1 MSDIINLLPDSIA
14 NRIAA
19 GEVVDRPAGAVKEL
33 LENAIDAGATRIQL
47 TLHDAGRTL
56 IQVVDNGCG
65 MSDTDARLCFERHAT
80 SKIRTSDDLFAIHT
94 MGFRGEA
101 LPSIA
106 AIAQV
111 ELKTRQHDTELGTRV
126 VIEGSQVKQQEP
138 CACPTGTTI
147 TVKNLFFNVPARR
160 NFLKKDSIEFSHI
173 EEVFKRVAII
183 NHDIAFTLT
192 HGDKLLYD
200 LRPESLAQRVS
211 AIFGTGYNQKLYPI
225 AESTNVVTLSGFVSK
240 PENARRSRGEQY
252 IFINKRYIR
261 NNALSAAIE
270 KAYADL
276 IPDRTYP
283 SYFVDLEVPPDRI
296 DINIHPTKTEVKLI
310 DDQVIFSILRAATRK
325 AIGQFALATE
335 LEFSSV
341 EGLDFTPPKTGYTP
355 PEPTITLNP
364 DYNPFRDSSHGG
376 GYKAEHRTS
385 GGTPYPTVGSTRLSG
400 MPDSDPMLKNFFDK
414 PNHTGTQ
421 MTLPSSANDD
431 TDEEAPDVPCSQ
443 VVPFQL
449 AGTYIVSSIKS
460 GLLLIHQQRAHE
472 RILFERYMA
481 PPEHA
486 ASQQLLFPLECT
498 LSPADSELLGELL
511 PLLAAQGFAIAA
523 SDTKPHTYD
532 ITAAP
537 PQLSAD
543 SLQPLI
549 ESVIADSKG
558 AMLQKFNDK
567 SRSLNL
573 SLARHT
579 AIKAGQPLTVD
590 DMQHIIADLFACQ
603 LPHLSP
609 GGEPTLIVL
618 THEELRQKFIAQK
631 ATNA

>member
-1 MSDIINLLPDSIA
+1 MSDVINLLPDSIA

-47 TLHDAGRTL
+47 TLRDAGRTL

-111 ELKTRQHDTELGTRV
+111 ELKTRQHDAELGTRV
-126 VIEGSQVKQQEP
+126 VIEGSSVKQQEP
-138 CACPTGTTI
+138 CACQPGTTI
-147 TVKNLFFNVPARR
+147 SVKNLFFNVPARR

-173 EEVFKRVAII
+173 EEMFKRVAII

-192 HGDKLLYD
+192 NGDKLLYD
-200 LRPESLAQRVS
+200 LKAENLAQRVA
-211 AIFGTGYNQKLYPI
+211 AIFGTGYSQKLYPI
-225 AESTNVVTLSGFVSK
+225 EESTNVVSLKGYVSK
-240 PENARRSRGEQY
+240 PETARRTRGEQY

-270 KAYADL
+270 KAYTDL

-283 SYFVDLEVPPDRI
+283 SYFVNLEVPPDRI

-341 EGLDFTPPKTGYTP
+341 EGLDFTPPPSGYTP
-355 PEPTITLNP
+355 PDPTIKLNP
-364 DYNPFRDSSHGG
+364 DYNPFHAERHTTGG
-376 GYKAEHRTS
+376 GAPHSAAGVATHNTNPLLR
-385 GGTPYPTVGSTRLSG
+385 
-400 MPDSDPMLKNFFDK
+400 NFFDTAK
-414 PNHTGTQ
+414 PAGTQ
-421 MTLPSSANDD
+421 ITIPSSANDTDDD
-431 TDEEAPDVPCSQ
+431 TDTPDTPDSQ
-443 VVPFQL
+443 VTPFQL
-449 AGTYIVSSIKS
+449 GGTYIVSSIKS

-472 RILFERYMA
+472 RILFERYMT
-481 PPEHA
+481 PPEQI
-486 ASQQLLFPLECT
+486 ASQQLLFPIECT
-498 LSPADSELLGELL
+498 FSPADSELLGELL
-511 PLLAAQGFAIAA
+511 PLLKAQGFEIVP
-523 SDTKPHTYD
+523 SDGKVHSYC

-537 PQLSAD
+537 PQLTAD
-543 SLQPLI
+543 SIEPLI

-579 AIKAGQPLTVD
+579 AIKAGQPLSVD
-590 DMQHIIADLFACQ
+590 DMQRIIADLFACQ
-603 LPHLSP
+603 LPRLSP
-609 GGEPTLIVL
+609 SGEPTLVVM
-618 THEELRQKFIAQK
+618 THEELRQKFNIK
-631 ATNA
+631 